1 MYHLR
6 LCHIGVSNGIC
17 ENASSAFIFAST
29 SSDQINHASSK
40 HFIKDLMTNNE
51 QFVNLPDATEQI
63 THGTDN
69 ISISKT
75 YFHSFNSAQIVS
87 ISELNLNA
95 SS

>member
-6 LCHIGVSNGIC
+6 LCHIGISNGIC
-17 ENASSAFIFAST
+17 EDV
-29 SSDQINHASSK
+29 SSDQIRHASSE

-69 ISISKT
+69 ICISKT

-95 SS
+95 SSYFL